1 MTTTVVAN
9 EDEDRYEI
17 FVDGELAGY
26 TEARVDGDVVLFPHT
41 QIESQY
47 EGQGLAS
54 QLIREALDDVRSK
67 GLRVIATC
75 PCVRRFIQQHPEY
88 QDLLVE
94 H

>member
-41 QIESQY
+41 QIESQH

-75 PCVRRFIQQHPEY
+75 PFVRRFIQQHPEY